1 MVNTLLECICSDMV
15 RFSLRKKNGK
25 MKTIVLSALKQH
37 RTDDGFERQ
46 ETEDGDFDT
55 SRYSKDRIASAN
67 NRDSAAGVTIEKVA
81 LVELDE
87 VPSIDNEATLLTN
100 PTSSTSISSQVDT
113 SIPLPPKLLRRSV
126 AFPMFFASDRAES
139 STTNRD
145 ASRIMGLDDDG
156 EQTQGEISSKTEPSR
171 KVPYAFSSPW
181 QIESEVRLFRSG
193 AFKSAEEHEDKTTLD
208 DSFDH
213 SEKSLFRK
221 VSSKLTYLSHD
232 DTVDEVL
239 SSIPTMTQ
247 DMHRCEWF
255 PNRICLLSFD
265 NDRSPGTNGDGT
277 NAVELSQKTKST
289 WMKYFVPVPQ
299 CIVRNSCGR
308 HVRWHSSTLLG
319 SDTFRATPGI
329 ALSDRF
335 RSENHIHKDTS
346 SMILHDPIQAKY
358 VIMDFC
364 RNQNYS
370 GAIVLAKHLLR
381 HYQLQLS
388 HHNSEEKNQSNSPHT
403 SDIIL
408 SLHRQIA
415 IVCVVAGRNG
425 EAIRHSTEAVTSL
438 AKVTDSTTGHVH
450 DANCTDG
457 NFIQSAQAVDTLLLH
472 GLVLFSTNKVGQ
484 AMKACREG
492 LQMAITLNG
501 FEDSTVAILLCNIG
515 VFHLECGNTKAS
527 LRSLEESLEIQR
539 SILRA
544 GTEARQF
551 GSADEAIH
559 RLAITMCNLAVAYE
573 GIGQVDQTTSLLEE
587 SISLYQSIELDTSI
601 DEEVVTKRL
610 HFLIDHQYD
619 ERYKKI
625 VDVTV
630 LNTSDEAEDG
640 ICQFYELN
648 HSRNSDAVQ
657 SFISSAF
664 SDDDEEDAHSNDM
677 SDTSERSLTLFG
689 NSDGVP
695 SSRVRPWLW
704 LEESDSH
711 DFLLLGPLQPEF
723 TVEQRVRETLCFW
736 SDSGNGNATTSDSE
750 ADEARTGSNS
760 LLLHPHAKEMLK
772 YNLNFN
778 GETVVDADLHLNE
791 IHKQALTYLDE
802 NKIDA
807 AVDILYG
814 AVQSHRA
821 KYGATHHL
829 VGSAFHNIGMVL
841 FVAQR
846 YSEALAAFENAVVI
860 RNESLHTNHPD
871 IQCSWI
877 KIALIHLAM
886 GNIHRA
892 HDIFSDIRDKL
903 LQNDIGYG
911 LVQLAKVHNNIGVIA
926 CEFNDLDTAM
936 LSFNAAYDCQRDIW
950 KKCLNEKQ
958 SDGENGNDSCDWH
971 VLKLE
976 RANTLCN
983 MAYVYTQVKDYE
995 RGLELYDRAHGI
1007 IFRLLPKH
1015 HHSIVQVVANI
1026 DLLIEAMYND
1036 ADQ

>member
-1 MVNTLLECICSDMV
+1 MV
-15 RFSLRKKNGK
+15 RFSLRKKNRK
-25 MKTIVLSALKQH
+25 MKTIVLSALTQH
-37 RTDDGFERQ
+37 LTNDGFEGQ

-55 SRYSKDRIASAN
+55 SRYCKDRVASAN
-67 NRDSAAGVTIEKVA
+67 NRDLAAGVTIEKVA
-81 LVELDE
+81 QLVQVDE
-87 VPSIDNEATLLTN
+87 VPPIDNEATFLTN
-100 PTSSTSISSQVDT
+100 PTSSTFISSQVDT
-113 SIPLPPKLLRRSV
+113 SIPLPPKVLRRSV
-126 AFPMFFASDRAES
+126 ALPMLFSTGRAEG
-139 STTNRD
+139 STTNHD
-145 ASRIMGLDDDG
+145 APRITGLDYDDDG
-156 EQTQGEISSKTEPSR
+156 EQTQMDIYSKTGPST
-171 KVPYAFSSPW
+171 KVPYASSSPR
-181 QIESEVRLFRSG
+181 QIESEVRLFRSD
-193 AFKSAEEHEDKTTLD
+193 AFQSALEHGNRTTRE

-213 SEKSLFRK
+213 SEKPLYRK
-221 VSSKLTYLSHD
+221 VSSKLTYLSRD

-239 SSIPTMTQ
+239 SSTSTVTQ
-247 DMHRCEWF
+247 DIHRYEWF

-265 NDRSPGTNGDGT
+265 NDRSPRNNGDGT
-277 NAVELSQKTKST
+277 NAVELSQKTKSA

-308 HVRWHSSTLLG
+308 HVRWHSSTFFG
-319 SDTFRATPGI
+319 SDTFRATPEI
-329 ALSDRF
+329 ALNDRF

-346 SMILHDPIQAKY
+346 SMILHDSFKAKR

-370 GAIVLAKHLLR
+370 GAILLANHLLR

-388 HHNSEEKNQSNSPHT
+388 SHNIKVTNQSNSPHT
-403 SDIIL
+403 IDIIV

-415 IVCVVAGRNG
+415 IICVVAGRNG
-425 EAIRHSTEAVTSL
+425 EAIRHSNEAVASL
-438 AKVTDSTTGHVH
+438 TKATDSTTGHVN
-450 DANCTDG
+450 DANGTDG
-457 NFIQSAQAVDTLLLH
+457 NLIHSAQAIDALLFH
-472 GLVLFSTNKVGQ
+472 GLVLFSTNKLGQ
-484 AMKACREG
+484 AIKACQEA
-492 LQMAITLNG
+492 LQMAISLNG
-501 FEDSTVAILLCNIG
+501 FEDTTVAILLCNIG

-527 LRSLEESLEIQR
+527 LRSLEESLAIQR
-539 SILRA
+539 SILRV

-559 RLAITMCNLAVAYE
+559 RMAITMCNLAVAYE
-573 GIGQVDQTTSLLEE
+573 GIGRVDQTTSLLEE

-601 DEEVVTKRL
+601 DEEVVERRL
-610 HFLIDHQYD
+610 HFLIDRQND
-619 ERYKKI
+619 ERYKKV

-648 HSRNSDAVQ
+648 QSRNSDAVQ

-664 SDDDEEDAHSNDM
+664 SDDDEEDTHSNDM
-677 SDTSERSLTLFG
+677 SDTSERYLTLFG

-736 SDSGNGNATTSDSE
+736 SDSRNVNDSTSDIE
-750 ADEARTGSNS
+750 RDGARTGSNS
-760 LLLHPHAKEMLK
+760 SLLHHHAKEMLK

-778 GETVVDADLHLNE
+778 GEAVVDADLHLNK

-829 VGSAFHNIGMVL
+829 VGSTFHNIGMVL

-860 RNESLHTNHPD
+860 RIESLPTNHPD

-877 KIALIHLAM
+877 KIALLHLAM

-911 LVQLAKVHNNIGVIA
+911 LVQLSKVHNNIGVIA
-926 CEFNDLDTAM
+926 YEFNDLDSAM
-936 LSFNAAYDCQRDIW
+936 LSFKAAYGCQRDIW
-950 KKCLNEKQ
+950 KKCSSEKQ
-958 SDGENGNDSCDWH
+958 NEAQNGNDSCDWH
-971 VLKLE
+971 VLKLA
-976 RANTLCN
+976 RANTICN
-983 MAYVYTQVKDYE
+983 MAYVYAQVKDSE
-995 RGLELYDRAHGI
+995 RALELYDSAHSI
-1007 IFRLLPKH
+1007 LFQLLPKH

-1026 DLLIEAMYND
+1026 DLLVEAMYND
-1036 ADQ
+1036 